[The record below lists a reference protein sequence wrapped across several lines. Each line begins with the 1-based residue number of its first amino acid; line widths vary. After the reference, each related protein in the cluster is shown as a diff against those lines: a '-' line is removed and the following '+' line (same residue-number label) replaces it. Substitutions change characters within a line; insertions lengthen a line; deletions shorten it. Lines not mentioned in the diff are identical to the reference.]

1 MAIVNNGT
9 LNGLAP
15 ERLPIG
21 YTLPTTTV
29 ILDYH
34 YKINTVISLPVST
47 TALSTAVA
55 TMGAIVTG
63 TNSGITTFLTANY
76 LATAN
81 ITAYSIINNVTTNFA
96 PTKNNTAQTFLKSST
111 VNAYLVSVT
120 IYVKAI

>member
-21 YTLPTTTV
+21 YTLPTATV

-34 YKINTVISLPVST
+34 YKINTVISLQVSA

-63 TNSGITTFLTANY
+63 TNSAISTFLTANY
-76 LATAN
+76 LSTAN
-81 ITAYSIINNVTTNFA
+81 ITAYSIINNLTTNFA
-96 PTKNNTAQTFLKSST
+96 PSKNNTSQTFLKSATTNS
-111 VNAYLVSVT
+111 YLVSVT